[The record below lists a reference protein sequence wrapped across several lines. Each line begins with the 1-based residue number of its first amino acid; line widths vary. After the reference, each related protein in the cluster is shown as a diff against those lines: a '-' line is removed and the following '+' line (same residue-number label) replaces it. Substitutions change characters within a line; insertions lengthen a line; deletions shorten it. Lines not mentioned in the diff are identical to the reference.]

1 MSGRVA
7 IEVRDVAK
15 AFAIPAP
22 HDSVLNRLRSGRFI
36 RPLRPRHLQVLE
48 NVSFE
53 VFQGE
58 FFAIVGRNGSGKST
72 LLRMIS
78 GIYGC
83 DRGRIRVAGRLAPFL
98 ELGVGFNP
106 DLVAEE
112 NIVMNGVMMGLS
124 TPEARHRC
132 DEIIDFAGLSEFGD
146 LQLKNYSSGMRV
158 RLGFAVLTHV
168 DADVLLVD
176 EVLAVGDAEFQEKCA
191 LAFDRMHAEGRTIV
205 LVTHSMDA
213 VNAYCQRALMLNKG
227 GIDVIGDPARVAN
240 RYAEVN
246 IRAALDDTKAS
257 VPSLEEK
264 LAEALDDPGMDA
276 PEVWLE
282 GDDGSRADL
291 IGAGDPLL
299 VGARVAF
306 GRQMRQPAL
315 TLQILDSRERV
326 IFEDPGIEIAD
337 EARDGSRFELR
348 VRIEN
353 RLAGGRYVVACRVDE
368 MGPIGRLQAASPT
381 SLVPFEVGGP
391 RLGVVRLAHE
401 ATSVEIDGERVP

>member
-1 MSGRVA
+1 MSGTVA

-22 HDSVLNRLRSGRFI
+22 HDSVLNRLRSGRLV
-36 RPLRPRHLQVLE
+36 RPLRPRTLQVLE
-48 NVSFE
+48 SVSFE

-72 LLRMIS
+72 LLRMIA

-124 TPEARHRC
+124 TPEARRRC
-132 DEIIDFAGLSEFGD
+132 DEIIDFAGLSEFSD

-176 EVLAVGDAEFQEKCA
+176 EVLAVGDAEFQDKCA
-191 LAFDRMHAEGRTIV
+191 LAFERMHAEGRTIV

-264 LAEALDDPGMDA
+264 LAEALDNPGMDA

-282 GDDGSRADL
+282 GDGGSPTDL
-291 IGAGDPLL
+291 IGAGDRLL
-299 VGARVAF
+299 VGARIAF

-315 TLQILDSRERV
+315 TLQILDSQQRV

-337 EARDGSRFELR
+337 EARAGSRFELR
-348 VRIEN
+348 IGIEN

-368 MGPIGRLQAASPT
+368 MGPLGRSQAASPT
-381 SLVPFEVGGP
+381 SLEPFEVDGP
-391 RLGVVRLAHE
+391 RLGVVRLARE
-401 ATSVEIDGERVP
+401 TTSVEIDGERVP